1 MRIMEKLEGLG
12 TALITPFDANGKVD
26 YKALA
31 RLLDTQLTGFVDYI
45 VVLGTTGEA
54 ATLTPEEKK
63 EVRQFIVEHVKL
75 AALKRPNPA
84 MDDPDICAAIRPVS
98 IPLVLGVGGNNTAAV
113 CAALAAIHDEL
124 LENYAAI
131 LSVCPYYNKPNQEGL
146 FRHFCAV
153 AEASP
158 IPVVLYNVPGRTGV
172 NLLPET
178 VMRIYEAHP
187 DKICGIKEASG
198 NVEQIKRLIKMST
211 EYRVQNTD
219 PISPYS
225 VSKAVCTP
233 SGKAGLLVISG
244 DDGIACELMEAGA
257 AGLISV
263 ASNAFPEDFYH
274 IVHDK
279 DAALQAKYAETIK
292 LLFAEGNPVGIK
304 AVLSQKGLIT
314 NSLRLPLVPASEE
327 LQEKIIQE
335 LGVI

>member
-1 MRIMEKLEGLG
+1 MIKGLG

-26 YKALA
+26 YEALA
-31 RLLDTQLTGFVDYI
+31 RLLDTQLTGFVDYL

-54 ATLTPEEKK
+54 ATLTTEEKK
-63 EVRQFIVEHVKL
+63 EVRQFIVHYVHTHPVPSLEG
-75 AALKRPNPA
+75 RPGG
-84 MDDPDICAAIRPVS
+84 V
-98 IPLVLGVGGNNTAAV
+98 IPLVLGVGGNCTAVV
-113 CAALAAIHDEL
+113 CETLRTIDLTGFE
-124 LENYAAI
+124 AI

-146 FRHFCAV
+146 YQHFCKV

-158 IPVVLYNVPGRTGV
+158 IPVILYNVPGRTGV

-187 DKICGIKEASG
+187 DKIIGIKEASG
-198 NVEQIKRLIKMST
+198 NMEQIKRLIKMST

-244 DDGIACELMEAGA
+244 DDGIACEVMEAGG

-263 ASNAFPEDFYH
+263 ASNAFPEDFWH

-279 DAALQAKYAETIK
+279 DRALQTKYDEMVK

-304 AVLSQKGLIT
+304 AVLTQKGIIQ
-314 NSLRLPLVPASEE
+314 NYLRLPLVPASEE
-327 LQEKIIQE
+327 LKERIKGLE
-335 LGVI
+335 VKS